1 MENPLSFVQSYPAT
15 TRLVEAVVQEFPE
28 HKSYLVKSFRDRSD
42 STNKLAENTA
52 ALIFEMEGGDLG
64 GLVSGYRWIC
74 KMIMEEELYFRREGK
89 YRHTSFVEVNAAVYQ
104 NSRQMGTYM
113 DGLLATEVL
122 WAQHARCMDFYV
134 NTFLPKL
141 PNNYRHL
148 EVGPGHGI
156 LFYYAALDLRCGSL
170 TGWDISP
177 ASLEQTARCLSKLG
191 VARGFELMPKNV
203 MEEPPAPMEL
213 YDSVVISEVLEHLEN
228 PSLALRNLS
237 NLMSRNSRIFVN
249 VPVNA
254 PTIDH
259 IFHLRSPEEAVDLV
273 EKAGFIVDEVLYAP
287 VAGCPISKARRIEG
301 SVSVAI
307 SARPAWKG

>member
-1 MENPLSFVQSYPAT
+1 VQTFPAT
-15 TRLVEAVVQEFPE
+15 ARLVEAVVQAFPE
-28 HKSYLVKSFRDRSD
+28 HESYLAKSFYDRSD
-42 STNKLAENTA
+42 STNKLAEKTA
-52 ALIFEMEGGDLG
+52 VMIFEMKGGDLG
-64 GLVSGYRWIC
+64 RLVFGYRWIC
-74 KMIMEEELYFRREGK
+74 KMVMEEELYFRREGK
-89 YRHTSFVEVNAAVYQ
+89 YRHTSFEEVNAAVYQ
-104 NSRQMGTYM
+104 NSSQMGTYM

-141 PNNYRHL
+141 PESYRHL

-156 LFYYAALDLRCGSL
+156 LFYYAALDPQCGSL

-191 VARGFELMPKNV
+191 VARDFELMLKNV

-228 PSLALRNLS
+228 PSLALRNLRQI
-237 NLMSRNSRIFVN
+237 MSRRGRLFVN

-273 EKAGFIVDEVLYAP
+273 EKSGFIVDEVLYAP
-287 VAGCPISKARRIEG
+287 VAGCPLSKARRIEG